1 MCFHVFIGLNK
12 SLVFVIL
19 FQMENIAV
27 FPETELRDV
36 FIFGYKVFKVLVLR
50 QERGYRTMEDKVNIG
65 REHYLSLG
73 PI

>member
-1 MCFHVFIGLNK
+1 
-12 SLVFVIL
+12 
-19 FQMENIAV
+19 MENIAV

-50 QERGYRTMEDKVNIG
+50 QETMEDKVNIG